1 MNFVD
6 LHVHSNASDGTLS
19 PKCVVELAVKSNLNA
34 IALTDHDTVDG
45 VNEAIQAAKEA
56 AINGHPIRVIPGTEL
71 SVAYKNKDIHILGL
85 FVDPNNQTFKDEL
98 LKACLK
104 RDERNEKMAQN
115 LIHAGIDISISKMRK
130 IEGNAVL
137 TRAHFAKFLTEH
149 GYTKSIKD
157 AFDKYLNDES
167 PYYVKRE
174 YLTPEMGINLIH
186 EAGGLAILA
195 HPLLYKYTLTEVEEL
210 VQHLC
215 QFNLDGIEV
224 IHSSNT
230 GFDEGHLRR
239 IGNKF
244 GLSFSGGSDFH
255 GENKPN
261 IKLGIGFG
269 NLKIPHSMLEILES
283 NLKKEI

>member
-1 MNFVD
+1 MKLVD

-19 PKCVVELAVKSNLNA
+19 PRGVVELAIKSNLQA

-45 VNEAIQAAKEA
+45 VNEALQAAKEA
-56 AINGHPIRVIPGTEL
+56 SLNGHYIRIIPGTEL
-71 SVAYKNKDIHILGL
+71 SVSYKNKDVHLLGL
-85 FVDPNNQTFKDEL
+85 FIDPNNQNFKNEL
-98 LKACLK
+98 LKALSS
-104 RDERNEKMAQN
+104 RDERNEKMVQN
-115 LIHAGIDISISKMRK
+115 LKQAGIDISIQKMREMDK
-130 IEGNAVL
+130 DAVL
-137 TRAHFAKFLTEH
+137 TRAHFAKFLTAN

-174 YLTPEMGINLIH
+174 YLTPQMGIKLIH

-210 VQHLC
+210 VQYLC

-224 IHSSNT
+224 IHSTNT

-244 GLSFSGGSDFH
+244 GLLFSGGSDFH

-261 IKLGIGFG
+261 IKLGVGFG
-269 NLKIPHSMLEILES
+269 NIKIPYSILETLEA
-283 NLKKEI
+283 NLKKDI

>member
-19 PKCVVELAVKSNLNA
+19 PRGVVELAIESNLSA

-45 VNEAIQAAKEA
+45 VNEALEA
-56 AINGHPIRVIPGTEL
+56 AREASKNGHCIKIIPGTEL
-71 SVAYKNKDIHILGL
+71 SVSYKNKDIHILGL
-85 FVDPNNQTFKDEL
+85 FLDPNNQTFKNEL
-98 LKACLK
+98 LKALIK

-115 LIHAGIDISISKMRK
+115 LNKAGIDISIEKMRK
-130 IEGNAVL
+130 MDGDAVL
-137 TRAHFAKFLTEH
+137 TRAHFGKFLTKN
-149 GYTKSIKD
+149 GYTKSIKE

-174 YLTPEMGINLIH
+174 YLTPQMGIDLIH

-195 HPLLYKYTLTEVEEL
+195 HPLLYKYTLGEVEEL
-210 VQHLC
+210 VKYLC

-224 IHSSNT
+224 IHSTNT

-244 GLSFSGGSDFH
+244 GLLFSGGSDFH
-255 GENKPN
+255 GDNKPD
-261 IKLGIGFG
+261 IKLGVGFG
-269 NLKIPHSMLEILES
+269 NIKIPYSMLETLES
-283 NLKKEI
+283 HLKKV